1 MSFMCDY
8 ENEIFTKDIE
18 DLKDF
23 KELGMELQEI
33 KKSACYGY
41 RLFVG
46 TSEDTEEVI
55 YVYLKTTDY
64 TLEEASKRV
73 INKFINL
80 DRDSLMNWI
89 KEVED
94 GNYYLER
101 FEDYDREKLL
111 NLVTKVSL
119 ANLEY
124 AEENLEENYY
134 EDIDIIKIVEN
145 IVEEIQLKEEPT
157 EEEEK
162 VLNLLT
168 ELYQ

>member
-1 MSFMCDY
+1 
-8 ENEIFTKDIE
+8 
-18 DLKDF
+18 
-23 KELGMELQEI
+23 
-33 KKSACYGY
+33 
-41 RLFVG
+41 
-46 TSEDTEEVI
+46 
-55 YVYLKTTDY
+55 
-64 TLEEASKRV
+64 
-73 INKFINL
+73 
-80 DRDSLMNWI
+80 MNWI

>member
-1 MSFMCDY
+1 MCYMCDC
-8 ENEIFTKDIE
+8 ENEIFTKDIN

-64 TLEEASKRV
+64 SLEEASKRV
-73 INKFINL
+73 INKFIDL
-80 DRDSLMNWI
+80 DKDSLLQWLR
-89 KEVED
+89 EAED
-94 GNYYLER
+94 GAYYFER
-101 FEDYDREKLL
+101 FEDYDREELL
-111 NLVTKVSL
+111 KLVTKVSL

-134 EDIDIIKIVEN
+134 EDIDIIKVIEN
-145 IVEEIQLKEEPT
+145 IVEEIQLKEERT
-157 EEEEK
+157 EKEEK
-162 VLNLLT
+162 VLNLLNG
-168 ELYQ
+168 LY

>member
-1 MSFMCDY
+1 MCDC

-64 TLEEASKRV
+64 SLEEASKRV
-73 INKFINL
+73 INKFIDL
-80 DRDSLMNWI
+80 DKDSLLQWL
-89 KEVED
+89 KETEE
-94 GNYYLER
+94 GAYYFKR
-101 FEDYDREKLL
+101 FEDYDREELLKL
-111 NLVTKVSL
+111 VIKVSL

-134 EDIDIIKIVEN
+134 EDIDVVNTVKKIA
-145 IVEEIQLKEEPT
+145 EEIQLKEEPT

-162 VLNLLT
+162 VLNLING
-168 ELYQ
+168 LY